1 VFTYHNACSW
11 AAHFNCIYHEK
22 QKGKPS
28 EKDLLFYYFSSD
40 LSVSSFI
47 RSLAPK
53 AYTAIA
59 KIPSNKPM
67 QIAKIF
73 MIIPFVLVSLFQLH
87 ISIKSKKANP
97 PKKICPFEK

>member
-40 LSVSSFI
+40 LSV
-47 RSLAPK
+47 
-53 AYTAIA
+53 T
-59 KIPSNKPM
+59 SNKPM